1 MTVKTERS
9 YRSLINCNLVHFK
22 FTWIYRGNQLK
33 KEEILERFIYEQ
45 KDIK

>member
-9 YRSLINCNLVHFK
+9 YRSLIVHFK